1 MKDNI
6 TINTNTNTK
15 TKTTSMTNQSSCK
28 SHEQIDQ
35 ELKKP
40 HQHKN
45 KEQQQK
51 QETTIVEAAEEVV
64 MSNVVTEIC
73 VEEEEESG
81 RERLKR
87 HRVEMGG
94 NVWIPDLWGQEEF
107 LKDWIDCTKFDPPLI
122 SSNKIVTARTALV
135 QEATG
140 GGTAGFRFHYSC

>member
-1 MKDNI
+1 MNDNI
-6 TINTNTNTK
+6 TNTNTNTK
-15 TKTTSMTNQSSCK
+15 TTSMTHQSSCK

-64 MSNVVTEIC
+64 IMSNVT
-73 VEEEEESG
+73 EEEESG

-87 HRVEMGG
+87 HRDEMGG

>member
-6 TINTNTNTK
+6 TNTNTNTK
-15 TKTTSMTNQSSCK
+15 TTSMTHQSSCK

-40 HQHKN
+40 HQPKN
-45 KEQQQK
+45 KEQQQQKK

-64 MSNVVTEIC
+64 MSNVT
-73 VEEEEESG
+73 EEEESG

-87 HRVEMGG
+87 HRDEMGG

-140 GGTAGFRFHYSC
+140 ATAGFRFHYSC

>member
-6 TINTNTNTK
+6 TNTNTNTK
-15 TKTTSMTNQSSCK
+15 TTSMTHQSSCK
-28 SHEQIDQ
+28 SHEQIGQ

-40 HQHKN
+40 HQPKN
-45 KEQQQK
+45 KEQQQQKK